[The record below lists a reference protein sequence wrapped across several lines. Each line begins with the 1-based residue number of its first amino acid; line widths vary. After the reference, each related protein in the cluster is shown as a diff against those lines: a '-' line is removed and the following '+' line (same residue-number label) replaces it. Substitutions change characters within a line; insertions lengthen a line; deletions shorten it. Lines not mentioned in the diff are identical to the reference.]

1 MKKYYNY
8 LVKKAVTVKNLTTI
22 ESLEV
27 SPNFSYP
34 TEEHDFHELV
44 YIDSGELNC
53 TLGDERLLLSQGEL
67 LLISPRMSHSYSASE
82 NVPASFFILCFHS
95 ASAALEILNRSM
107 TLSNEERLLFADIV
121 KEAKRAFEFPFN
133 RKLKPLAAPSFG
145 AQQIVVQK
153 IEELLITLI
162 RIELSESPYIR
173 PVMNSVEL
181 ENNLVRDIVSI
192 LKENL
197 YSNITLD
204 EISSRLFYSKTY
216 LNGIFKK
223 STGMTVIRY
232 YHRLKIDE
240 AKKMLRESRTTG
252 EVAARL
258 AFESTTYFIKFFK
271 RYENMTPTEYKKK
284 IFG

>member
-133 RKLKPLAAPSFG
+133 RKLKPLSAPSFG